1 MSDEREKSIRLE
13 LDSAGR
19 NLCPFCG
26 AVVVVDDATRSIAHG
41 SGFGCPRFHEAMAED
56 PATVAERISWMLDGN
71 YGYGQMVMAKEA
83 VAAKRM
89 NREALLTQM
98 VGVFEWQCPR
108 DMSRAAWT
116 KLTPAQKKALSAAVA
131 VVIKHA
137 ESGEE

>member
-1 MSDEREKSIRLE
+1 MGIPSQAEYEANERRRAYADEQRINKASLGDRK
-13 LDSAGR
+13 AAR
-19 NLCPFCG
+19 
-26 AVVVVDDATRSIAHG
+26 DA
-41 SGFGCPRFHEAMAED
+41 FHEAMAED

-89 NREALLTQM
+89 NRESLLTQM

-116 KLTPAQKKALSAAVA
+116 KLTPAQKRALSAAVA

>member
-1 MSDEREKSIRLE
+1 MGIPSQAEYESNERHRALVDEQRIDRAPLSERKAAR
-13 LDSAGR
+13 
-19 NLCPFCG
+19 
-26 AVVVVDDATRSIAHG
+26 DA
-41 SGFGCPRFHEAMAED
+41 FHEAMAED
-56 PATVAERISWMLDGN
+56 PATVAERISWLLDGN
-71 YGYGQMVMAKEA
+71 YGYGQMQMAKEA
-83 VAAKRM
+83 VTAKRM

-131 VVIKHA
+131 VVIRHA

>member
-1 MSDEREKSIRLE
+1 MGIPSQAEYEANERHRAYVDEQRINQAPLGDRKAAR
-13 LDSAGR
+13 
-19 NLCPFCG
+19 
-26 AVVVVDDATRSIAHG
+26 DA
-41 SGFGCPRFHEAMAED
+41 FHEAMAED

>member
-1 MSDEREKSIRLE
+1 MGIPSQAEYERNERDRALADERR
-13 LDSAGR
+13 
-19 NLCPFCG
+19 
-26 AVVVVDDATRSIAHG
+26 VDRAPLGDRKAARDA
-41 SGFGCPRFHEAMAED
+41 FHEAMAED
-56 PATVAERISWMLDGN
+56 PATVAERVSWLLDGS

-116 KLTPAQKKALSAAVA
+116 KLTPAQKRALSAAVA
-131 VVIKHA
+131 VVVRHA
-137 ESGEE
+137 EAGEE

>member
-1 MSDEREKSIRLE
+1 MEIPSQAEYEANERRRAYADEQHINKATLGDRKAAR
-13 LDSAGR
+13 
-19 NLCPFCG
+19 
-26 AVVVVDDATRSIAHG
+26 DA
-41 SGFGCPRFHEAMAED
+41 FHEAMAED

-83 VAAKRM
+83 VAAKRI